1 MPNRAMYAN
10 LVEFQIKFYLHYL
23 LQFLRSNRE
32 LISQKHKL
40 LFRSKVMKEEQVAF
54 SFWVYAIFHQVASLP
69 NLEGGK
75 SKGLLGYLS
84 LCQYYHKAWQK
95 TMN

>member
-23 LQFLRSNRE
+23 LQFLRPNRE

-54 SFWVYAIFHQVASLP
+54 SFESMPFSIKWHHSLIYKEGRVKVYWVT
-69 NLEGGK
+69 
-75 SKGLLGYLS
+75 
-84 LCQYYHKAWQK
+84 YHYVNIT
-95 TMN
+95 TMPGRKP

>member
-40 LFRSKVMKEEQVAF
+40 LFRSKEMKEEQVAF
-54 SFWVYAIFHQVASLP
+54 SF
-69 NLEGGK
+69 
-75 SKGLLGYLS
+75 
-84 LCQYYHKAWQK
+84 
-95 TMN
+95 

>member
-23 LQFLRSNRE
+23 LQFLRPNRE

-40 LFRSKVMKEEQVAF
+40 LFRSKEMKEEQVAF
-54 SFWVYAIFHQVASLP
+54 SF
-69 NLEGGK
+69 
-75 SKGLLGYLS
+75 
-84 LCQYYHKAWQK
+84 
-95 TMN
+95 